1 MPVVEEMKS
10 LFRSKVIKS
19 TEVTV
24 GQRKEIDFNTLYL
37 QKVLRELAENAN
49 NDDLSEEV
57 EVPLE
62 EELSDEERIQQ
73 MLEQTNAECEILLEN
88 AKRDAEIILE
98 EAYSDSQ
105 RITENAR
112 QEGYQKGYQDGQ
124 EAGFREYQEL
134 LEEVKLMKQ
143 GILEEKRRTAQLLE
157 KDLIQLVIQAVHKVI
172 RHEIS
177 ENHELLLNL
186 IQEGIN
192 KCTFTESLIIRVSDV
207 DYDLISVYKNR
218 VYMMTEGIEDIEIK
232 SDASLNSGSIIIE
245 TASGR
250 IDAGIETQ
258 IRVVENLFN
267 ELLQSE

>member
-1 MPVVEEMKS
+1 LPVVEEMKS

-19 TEVTV
+19 AEVTV
-24 GQRKEIDFNTLYL
+24 GQRKEIDFNTFYL
-37 QKVLRELAENAN
+37 QKVLREISEAD
-49 NDDLSEEV
+49 NDGYISEEV
-57 EVPLE
+57 EGSLE
-62 EELSDEERIQQ
+62 EELSEEEKLQQ
-73 MLEQTNAECEILLEN
+73 MLEQANAECEILVEN

-98 EAYSDSQ
+98 EAYGDSR
-105 RITENAR
+105 RITENSR
-112 QEGYQKGYQDGQ
+112 QEGYQKGYQEGQ
-124 EAGFREYQEL
+124 ESGFREYQEL
-134 LEEVKLMKQ
+134 LEEVKAMKH

-157 KDLIQLVIQAVHKVI
+157 KDLIQLVIQSVKKVI

-177 ENHELLLNL
+177 ENQELLLNL

-232 SDASLNSGSIIIE
+232 ADASLNSGSIIIE

-258 IRVVENLFN
+258 IKVVENLFN
-267 ELLQSE
+267 ELLQGE

>member
-10 LFRSKVIKS
+10 LSRSKVIKS

-24 GQRKEIDFNTLYL
+24 GQRKEIDFNTFYL
-37 QKVLRELAENAN
+37 QKVLREIVEAENDA
-49 NDDLSEEV
+49 SEEV
-57 EVPLE
+57 EEPIE
-62 EELSDEERIQQ
+62 EEISEEEKLQQ
-73 MLEQTNAECEILLEN
+73 ILDQTNAECEILMEN

-105 RITENAR
+105 KITENAR
-112 QEGYQKGYQDGQ
+112 QEGFQKGYQEGQ
-124 EAGFREYQEL
+124 EAGFKEYQEL
-134 LEEVKLMKQ
+134 LEEVKAMKQ
-143 GILEEKRRTAQLLE
+143 EVLDEKRRTAMLLE
-157 KDLIQLVIQAVHKVI
+157 KDLIQLVIQSVKKVI
-172 RHEIS
+172 KHEIS
-177 ENHELLLNL
+177 ENHELILNL

-232 SDASLNSGSIIIE
+232 ADASLNSGSIIIE

-250 IDAGIETQ
+250 IDASIETQ
-258 IRVVENLFN
+258 VKVVENLFN